1 MYPKRETTSARFK
14 THRVWQRTHS
24 WWCTG
29 WALHATSQVT
39 DLIDKNDVPPVRK
52 RQSFTTGTKNKKA
65 FVALDEKLG
74 ALVLRKPAATS
85 YQKADWCPRT
95 LSFSFLTI
103 TGLQRLTVWTTDGI
117 WRGEPNGVWYTK
129 GGKECLDHGS
139 ALFHGALC
147 QLTGVLSFM
156 QHVYY
161 LHFTPAHRSQYKN
174 P

>member
-1 MYPKRETTSARFK
+1 MYPKRETTSARLK

-39 DLIDKNDVPPVRK
+39 DLIDKNDVTPVRK

-65 FVALDEKLG
+65 FVPLDEKLE

-129 GGKECLDHGS
+129 GGKWMFRSRFSVISWSTLS
-139 ALFHGALC
+139 AYWCFKFHAAC
-147 QLTGVLSFM
+147 VL
-156 QHVYY
+156 
-161 LHFTPAHRSQYKN
+161 PAFYTSTQVSV
-174 P
+174 

>member
-14 THRVWQRTHS
+14 KHRVWQRTHS
-24 WWCTG
+24 WWCTA

-39 DLIDKNDVPPVRK
+39 DLMDKNDVNSVIK
-52 RQSFTTGTKNKKA
+52 RQSFTTGTKIKKA
-65 FVALDEKLG
+65 FVPLDEKLE

-103 TGLQRLTVWTTDGI
+103 IGPRSLTVWTTDGI
-117 WRGEPNGVWYTK
+117 WRGEPNMEFDTQK
-129 GGKECLDHGS
+129 GESECLDHGS

-147 QLTGVLSFM
+147 QLTDVLSFM

-161 LHFTPAHRSQYKN
+161 LHFTPAHSSQ
-174 P
+174 